1 MKGPRDIQ
9 KYMEQREAS
18 AAGNAAGKEG
28 SPRRDTGREGSKL
41 SQRQSKGSKRSPRDA
56 EGLTNKSIISY
67 QLYQNLLESKDR
79 FDPAEVNFHEFS
91 SIRGFDGTSVQE
103 LIDKKAAQAKLEKW
117 KDLNVVNLE
126 HI

>member
-1 MKGPRDIQ
+1 
-9 KYMEQREAS
+9 MEQREAS
-18 AAGNAAGKEG
+18 AAGNAVVKEG
-28 SPRRDTGREGSKL
+28 SPRRITAREGSKL
-41 SQRQSKGSKRSPRDA
+41 SQRQSKGSKRSPRDT

-79 FDPAEVNFHEFS
+79 FDPAEVNFQEFS

-103 LIDKKAAQAKLEKW
+103 LMDKKAAQAKIEKW

-126 HI
+126 HG